1 MPQIS
6 REEFERL
13 PLRVHAF
20 LAGVPLHDAWAV
32 DLPRP
37 RGGITLA
44 EFIRHAGNLFQ
55 RPEPAVRTLL
65 SIRLFIGGLFGWD
78 RETTGSFSESF
89 AQRLTDEDRTRSLVP
104 GGDAGR
110 TLSHRVPLCERAT
123 GRGRQSYS
131 ARWSAQR
138 ARRGCRRLPLLLGRL
153 RPRGRPLHPTL
164 HGRDRSVPKTD
175 RLPGAAPWCL
185 RTVERNVRS
194 RYDYV
199 VVLGG
204 SSGAALVARLSEH
217 SALKVLLE
225 AGRFWRS
232 HLPWT
237 GRTDADRAHA
247 DSISS
252 AK

>member
-20 LAGVPLHDAWAV
+20 LAGVPLHDAWAM

-104 GGDAGR
+104 AGTPDGLFRIVYRFENEQLDEVANRTVHAGALSALVEAAAGYRFYFAVYVREVGPFTPLYMAAIDPFRKAIVYPALLRSISAQWNATFGPDKR
-110 TLSHRVPLCERAT
+110 TLV
-123 GRGRQSYS
+123 
-131 ARWSAQR
+131 
-138 ARRGCRRLPLLLGRL
+138 
-153 RPRGRPLHPTL
+153 
-164 HGRDRSVPKTD
+164 
-175 RLPGAAPWCL
+175 
-185 RTVERNVRS
+185 
-194 RYDYV
+194 
-199 VVLGG
+199 
-204 SSGAALVARLSEH
+204 
-217 SALKVLLE
+217 
-225 AGRFWRS
+225 
-232 HLPWT
+232 
-237 GRTDADRAHA
+237 
-247 DSISS
+247 
-252 AK
+252 